1 MARKTAVTKPAA
13 VEAKTTTK
21 ADAIRAWFKQNPEST
36 AVECQKALKK
46 QGIEI
51 GSPQAQSILNKIK
64 GGSTT
69 ASSKIDVAA
78 IKLAADFV
86 AEYGDI
92 DAAIEAIDAVGGFI
106 QSCGSPAKAK
116 AALETYQSVASMI
129 TK

>member
-1 MARKTAVTKPAA
+1 MARKTAAPKPAA
-13 VEAKTTTK
+13 VETTTK
-21 ADAIRAWFKQNPEST
+21 ADAIRAWFKQNPEGT

-46 QGIEI
+46 QGVEI

-69 ASSKIDVAA
+69 ASNKIDVAA
-78 IKLAADFV
+78 IKLAAEFV

-92 DAAIEAIDAVGGFI
+92 DAALEAIDAVGGFI
-106 QSCGSPAKAK
+106 QACGSPQKAK

-129 TK
+129 SK

>member
-1 MARKTAVTKPAA
+1 M
-13 VEAKTTTK
+13 
-21 ADAIRAWFKQNPEST
+21 
-36 AVECQKALKK
+36 
-46 QGIEI
+46 
-51 GSPQAQSILNKIK
+51 NKIK

-116 AALETYQSVASMI
+116 AAGNLPVSCFDDY
-129 TK
+129 